1 MKRGSTEIDNKD
13 NRQLLINDCM
23 HTIRNLTEV
32 SQGSEITTDIDAF
45 SLLVIISDTIN
56 DEIKSSLEDLLFI
69 FGTRLSS
76 IKIPNMSIGGDKPD
90 SIFGSSRN
98 IGCQHLHS
106 QMIGDLLTSS
116 ETQVIHS
123 PVKIAVH
130 HSCREKILSSLCEY
144 PHQYPM
150 KLANNRDICFDP
162 RSSANTPPYGVIV
175 DSLIKCCYVQE
186 CHKHILHIADIGTR
200 HRLDVNCD
208 TCPILD
214 MFEKVKR
221 LRNIA
226 GVRVEISQLDVA
238 FNIPTKN
245 VLLQWSYE
253 KLDKSRRKK
262 KMIMSPLL
270 SQTVAEVWALH
281 FIKTSSGAIEE
292 DGKQVGTVRLKQSNW
307 KTPRKI
313 IIPLKP
319 HNADMPS
326 SESDD
331 STYTCQN
338 TTTFLALLYESNSS
352 RISHNISM
360 DAKSV
365 YSMKFYS
372 TISHSLTQNRRDLPL
387 TYQKMEHLPSSTME
401 QLKHLFQKIL
411 DNSRAAFM
419 SVKNNGICARLEV
432 SVRPSGCNELGDS
445 LRCHG
450 HFIDL
455 LIHVNRSI
463 QECFLSG
470 EHKLTIRTIPYEI
483 VYSKLTSL
491 ISQAQLLTNIR
502 ASVKYCAVHPGE
514 KCAVWLKALLTSILC
529 IGGLAGET
537 KLKYLRIWMKDEERY
552 NPTNMMPTMLTSI
565 YNDSQLITPANSNMQ
580 PKIQDRTW
588 TLIASHLSALRFS
601 SDCSGKI
608 INVLKSSSPSTHS
621 RKLYQELSFM
631 DKWKFAHNVREHLI
645 PILVS
650 YLNKDKKSDAT
661 KVVIQH
667 NSVEVSYQER
677 INSSVGQIFI
687 PSYLAYSTD
696 ALHQFQDHSASLN
709 PKNRETAKNV
719 IFMDPMLSIITS
731 LYDLS
736 LLFDV
741 HTPIFAKHMYH
752 YIALCH
758 AMQIKLPNSQVHLD
772 PLDKH
777 SSDLDFGFAS
787 TCILDSNCDNVS
799 FHLICKGLQIDI
811 LDCQG
816 YSDDEC
822 LLASICQHYHFPC
835 QLKYSRPKNFAS
847 LQKADIDMFNHLAC
861 ESIWK
866 DIVLQLE
873 SQLFGKRHFY
883 RFHDDCHIW
892 IPNTRL
898 MYFKEN
904 NVVMQYTE
912 IYQSPDLYVVLD
924 KIFNNHG
931 YLGYDMRTNL
941 YCFLHKLS
949 LFGSVCDSF
958 LNVDATNNTNF
969 CHANTL
975 EELQNV
981 KDFALV
987 EQFNSQ
993 HDNMWN
999 MRHEVILPCVA
1010 LYYKTN
1016 IFIIDKDKHES
1027 HLHIYDKNASKVVTH
1042 SIMSI
1047 DRSIPPCLKC
1057 DYFMKED
1064 DEFKIIQ
1071 MLPPI
1076 SRPIES
1082 CQLFFLHDAKKYSSF
1097 NGHPRQRVRKANS
1110 VCDSILKILSSDN
1123 VKHEHFLSK
1132 HDHNDPLDILNYY
1145 TEFNSS
1151 YTNHLISNFFG
1162 ENIASC
1168 MVTHGIISTSSL
1180 LSKIHIDYKE
1190 LPHMIICP
1198 LVCLKY
1204 KLWIAVWGDSAKMNE
1219 KSQKTTFFYGY
1230 DARHHKVVCEEVKDH
1245 YIHLPY
1251 QSHIF
1256 YLKSTGTNHF
1266 GWWQQEDMNP
1276 FTYPNYNF
1284 SYAKNITCRYSY
1296 LDTPQRNKIFSWF
1309 KEKFQMRIFDAEQ
1322 FCSDPNNFYH
1332 SPTITLVPVQF
1343 YNNLCKHSF
1352 QHGLLVIYPFDEK
1365 ERMLKGCLIGDKV
1378 TNDATFNLKQKF
1390 FQIAGPSLSID
1401 DVQSPLNV
1409 AFCSTFIL
1417 MVYIYIAHSSKN
1429 LHDLIVNIGKLE
1441 NEIEVDHKSK
1451 SWLASL
1457 LSDLLISKTSIPI
1470 PQWLHQIANTTESP
1484 PTETIGGTFRTSRK
1498 RPLITGFPSASNQ
1511 NRIVSSKKPSRA
1523 RQFSNSALQPLLS
1536 DELSI
1541 NFSDDLDRY
1550 IRLINLKA
1558 DYVTSEI
1565 STSSSLDTGRLTFK
1579 TNKDHV
1585 SIFGDSSISAREF
1598 QSLLK
1603 SEFISH
1609 SIVNFIF
1616 KIIQNENK
1624 TIHVYSSHFMD
1635 LDVMKPENIQSFHEK
1650 ILTDVEYLFI
1660 PINHASQC
1668 WLLFRLDF
1676 MMKKI
1681 IFMNSSTNEVVN
1693 RHYVSS
1699 VKMYIDNVCKDLQ
1712 QKKKTRNTS
1721 SNIAKWGGIWT
1732 LSDASVKF
1740 PQPENINDSGL
1751 FIILNMSLLMSN
1763 VPNSSPAHNQ
1773 NLLTNNKNREK
1784 LSRIIFDF
1792 TDWEQLYLSTLEE
1805 DDSINLDVTWK
1816 DFLSE
1821 MYQQRYFRR

>member
-1 MKRGSTEIDNKD
+1 MKSGSTEIDNID
-13 NRQLLINDCM
+13 NRQLLMNDCM
-23 HTIRNLTEV
+23 HTIRNLTEI

-45 SLLVIISDTIN
+45 SLVVIISDTIN
-56 DEIKSSLEDLLFI
+56 NEIKSSLEDLLFI

-76 IKIPNMSIGGDKPD
+76 IKIPNMAIGGDKPD

-106 QMIGDLLTSS
+106 KMIGDLLTSS

-130 HSCREKILSSLCEY
+130 HSCREKILSYLCEY
-144 PHQYPM
+144 PQQYPM
-150 KLANNRDICFDP
+150 KLAKNRDICFDP
-162 RSSANTPPYGVIV
+162 TSSANTPPYGVIV
-175 DSLIKCCYVQE
+175 DSLIKCCYVHE
-186 CHKHILHIADIGTR
+186 FDKHILHIADIGTR
-200 HRLDVNCD
+200 HRLDVNCI
-208 TCPILD
+208 TCPVLD
-214 MFEKVKR
+214 MFEKVKM
-221 LRNIA
+221 LRKIA

-245 VLLQWSYE
+245 SLIQWSYE
-253 KLDKSRRKK
+253 KLDQSRRKK
-262 KMIMSPLL
+262 KMPLL

-281 FIKTSSGAIEE
+281 GIKTTSGAIED
-292 DGKQVGTVRLKQSNW
+292 DGKQAGTVRLKQSNW

-313 IIPLKP
+313 IFPLKP
-319 HNADMPS
+319 HNANMPS

-331 STYTCQN
+331 STYMCQN
-338 TTTFLALLYESNSS
+338 TTTTSLTFSNESNSS
-352 RISHNISM
+352 RITRNIST
-360 DAKSV
+360 DAKSL
-365 YSMKFYS
+365 YSIKFYS
-372 TISHSLTQNRRDLPL
+372 TISHALTQNRRDLPL
-387 TYQKMEHLPSSTME
+387 TYKKMENLPSSTME
-401 QLKHLFQKIL
+401 QLKRLFQKIL
-411 DNSRAAFM
+411 ENSRAAFM

-432 SVRPSGCNELGDS
+432 SVRPSGSNDLGDS

-450 HFIDL
+450 HFIDMM
-455 LIHVNRSI
+455 IHVNRSI

-470 EHKLTIRTIPYEI
+470 QHKLTIRTIPCDI

-491 ISQAQLLTNIR
+491 ISQAQSLTSIR
-502 ASVKYCAVHPGE
+502 ASIKYSAVHPGE

-552 NPTNMMPTMLTSI
+552 NPINIMPTMLTSI
-565 YNDSQLITPANSNMQ
+565 YSDSQLVTPVSLNMQ

-588 TLIASHLSALRFS
+588 ALIASHLCHLRFS
-601 SDCSGKI
+601 SDCIGKI
-608 INVLKSSSPSTHS
+608 MYVLKSSSPSTHS

-631 DKWKFAHNVREHLI
+631 DKWKFAHNVRERLI

-650 YLNKDKKSDAT
+650 YLNKGKKLGAMKSVT
-661 KVVIQH
+661 QH
-667 NSVEVSYQER
+667 NSLELSYQEH
-677 INSSVGQIFI
+677 INSSVGTIFI
-687 PSYLAYSTD
+687 PSHLAYSTD
-696 ALHQFQDHSASLN
+696 ALHQFQDHSASLHTN
-709 PKNRETAKNV
+709 KRV
-719 IFMDPMLSIITS
+719 IPENAMCMDPMLSIITS

-752 YIALCH
+752 HISLCH
-758 AMQIKLPNSQVHLD
+758 AMQIKLPNSQVNLD
-772 PLDKH
+772 TLDKD

-787 TCILDSNCDNVS
+787 TCILESICDNVS
-799 FHLICKGLQIDI
+799 FHLICKGLHIDI

-822 LLASICQHYHFPC
+822 LLASICKHYHFPC
-835 QLKYSRPKNFAS
+835 QLQYSIPQNLAS
-847 LQKADIDMFNHLAC
+847 LQKADIDMLNHLTC
-861 ESIWK
+861 EAIRK
-866 DIVLQLE
+866 DIVLQLD
-873 SQLFGKRHFY
+873 SQLFGKRHYY

-892 IPNTRL
+892 IPNTSF
-898 MYFKEN
+898 MYLKEN

-912 IYQSPDLYVVLD
+912 IYQSSDLYVVLD

-931 YLGYDMRTNL
+931 YLGYNMRTNL
-941 YCFLHKLS
+941 YCFLRDLS

-975 EELQNV
+975 EELQHIKN
-981 KDFALV
+981 FALV

-1027 HLHIYDKNASKVVTH
+1027 HLHIYDSSASKVVTH

-1047 DRSIPPCLKC
+1047 NRSISPSLKC
-1057 DYFMKED
+1057 DCFMKDD

-1071 MLPPI
+1071 MLPPL
-1076 SRPIES
+1076 SRTIQT

-1110 VCDSILKILSSDN
+1110 VSDSILKILSSDN
-1123 VKHEHFLSK
+1123 VKHEHFVSK

-1151 YTNHLISNFFG
+1151 YPKNIISNFFSD
-1162 ENIASC
+1162 NIASC
-1168 MVTHGIISTSSL
+1168 MATNGIISTSSL
-1180 LSKIHIDYKE
+1180 LSKISIDYKR

-1204 KLWIAVWGDSAKMNE
+1204 KLWIAVWGDSAEMNE
-1219 KSQKTTFFYGY
+1219 KSEKATFFYGY

-1245 YIHLPY
+1245 YIHLPF

-1256 YLKSTGTNHF
+1256 YIKSTGTNNF
-1266 GWWQQEDMNP
+1266 GWWQQEDINP

-1284 SYAKNITCRYSY
+1284 SPAKNLTCRYSY
-1296 LDTPQRNKIFSWF
+1296 LDTPQRNKILSWF
-1309 KEKFQMRIFDAEQ
+1309 QKKYRMRIFDPDL
-1322 FCSDPNNFYH
+1322 FCSDPNNFYN
-1332 SPTITLVPVQF
+1332 SPTITLVPVPF

-1352 QHGLLVIYPFDEK
+1352 QHGLLVIYPFDEN
-1365 ERMLKGCLIGDKV
+1365 ERTLKACLIGDNV
-1378 TNDATFNLKQKF
+1378 TNDATFNLKQKLM
-1390 FQIAGPSLSID
+1390 QLAGPSLSID
-1401 DVQSPLNV
+1401 DIQSQPNV
-1409 AFCSTFIL
+1409 AFCSTFLL

-1429 LHDLIVNIGKLE
+1429 LADLILNIAKLE

-1457 LSDLLISKTSIPI
+1457 LSDLSITKTSIPI
-1470 PQWLHQIANTTESP
+1470 PQWLHQIANTTESQSA
-1484 PTETIGGTFRTSRK
+1484 ETIGGITPTPRK
-1498 RPLITGFPSASNQ
+1498 RHLITGFPSASNP
-1511 NRIVSSKKPSRA
+1511 NKIVSSKKPRW
-1523 RQFSNSALQPLLS
+1523 FSNSALQPLLS
-1536 DELSI
+1536 DEWSI

-1550 IRLINLKA
+1550 ITLIKLKA
-1558 DYVTSEI
+1558 DHVVTSEI
-1565 STSSSLDTGRLTFK
+1565 STSSSLDTGPLSFK
-1579 TNKDHV
+1579 TNKDYV
-1585 SIFGDSSISAREF
+1585 SIFCDISISAREL
-1598 QSLLK
+1598 QSLLNN
-1603 SEFISH
+1603 ECISH

-1616 KIIQNENK
+1616 KIIQHENK
-1624 TIHVYSSHFMD
+1624 TIHYSSHFMD
-1635 LDVMKPENIQSFHEK
+1635 IDVMKPENIQYFHGN
-1650 ILTDVEYLFI
+1650 IPTNVEYLFI
-1660 PINHASQC
+1660 LINHGSQR
-1668 WLLFRLDF
+1668 WLLLRLDF
-1676 MMKKI
+1676 MIKKI
-1681 IFMNSSTNEVVN
+1681 IIMHSSTNDIVN
-1693 RHYVSS
+1693 QKYVSS
-1699 VKMYIDNVCKDLQ
+1699 VKMYIDNICKDLQ

-1721 SNIAKWGGIWT
+1721 CNISKWVGNWT
-1732 LSDASVKF
+1732 SSDASVDF
-1740 PQPENINDSGL
+1740 PQSENINDSGL
-1751 FIILNMSLLMSN
+1751 FIILQMSLFLSN
-1763 VPNSSPAHNQ
+1763 YPNSFPAHTPKHINTQ
-1773 NLLTNNKNREK
+1773 KIREK

-1792 TDWEQLYLSTLEE
+1792 TDWEKLYFSILEE
-1805 DDSINLDVTWK
+1805 NDSCNLDIIWK
-1816 DFLSE
+1816 NFLSE
-1821 MYQQRYFRR
+1821 MFQQRHFRSQYN